1 MVAPSRISEVL
12 SSILCVDGV
21 KIQYQV
27 RLAGPTGSKGNRAMT
42 DLLQLSGIE
51 LGRRIREGDVSSTE
65 VVERHIEQITRVN
78 ARINAVVRD
87 RFEQARVEAKQADER
102 IRAGDSAQLP
112 PLLGVPCTIK
122 ESIALS
128 GMPNS
133 SGMLSRAHLTASE
146 DATAVARVRSAGA
159 IPLGVTNVPEL
170 TVWAATFNRVY
181 GRTNNA
187 YDSRRIAGGSSGGE
201 GAIIGAGA
209 SPFGIGTDL
218 GGSIRAPAFCNG
230 VFGHKPSG
238 GLVPG
243 TGQYPQYEGRMA
255 RFNTTGPLAR
265 RAEDLMPLLRI
276 MAGPDGRDAGCVPYE
291 LGDPDGVDLSALRV
305 LVIEDDG
312 RRPGVVRELRYAQQ
326 RAAYALARRGASVDL
341 VSVPDLEHSLLIW
354 AALFEAAGGTRI
366 GEALGGGERTRP
378 GREIARWALGR
389 SPHTYP
395 PLLLPLVESLGRRLP
410 RWSARYAERGAR
422 LLAQLDDLLGEDGVI
437 LYPSGRSVAPRHGP
451 TAPLNFRFFGIFNP
465 LELPVTQVPLGL
477 SEEGLPLGVQV
488 VARRGND
495 HLTISVALELERALG
510 GWVRPIREIR
520 PEPVLCGS
528 SRASVFR

>member
-1 MVAPSRISEVL
+1 
-12 SSILCVDGV
+12 
-21 KIQYQV
+21 
-27 RLAGPTGSKGNRAMT
+27 MT

-65 VVERHIEQITRVN
+65 VVERHIEQIARVN
-78 ARINAVVRD
+78 PRINAVVGE
-87 RFEQARVEAKQADER
+87 RFEQARLEAKQADER
-102 IRAGDSAQLP
+102 IQAQDTEELP

-133 SGMLSRAHLTASE
+133 SGMVSRARLTVSE
-146 DATAVARVRSAGA
+146 DATVVARLRSAGA
-159 IPLGVTNVPEL
+159 IPLGVTNVSEL

-181 GRTNNA
+181 GRTTNA
-187 YDSRRIAGGSSGGE
+187 YDPNRIAGGSSGGE
-201 GAIIGAGA
+201 GAIVGAGA
-209 SPFGIGTDL
+209 SPFGIGTDV

-243 TGQYPQYEGRMA
+243 TGQYPQYQGRML
-255 RFNTTGPLAR
+255 RFNTTGPLTR

-276 MAGPDGRDAGCVPYE
+276 IAGPDGRDEGCLPYE
-291 LGDPDGVDLSALRV
+291 LGDPGCVDLSALRV

-312 RRPGVVRELRYAQQ
+312 RRPRVERELRYAQQ

-341 VSVPDLEHSLLIW
+341 VSVPDLKHSLLIW
-354 AALFEAAGGTRI
+354 AALFDAAGGTSLD
-366 GEALGGGERTRP
+366 EALGDGERTRL
-378 GREIARWALGR
+378 GREIARCALRR

-395 PLLLPLVESLGRRLP
+395 PLFILLVERLSHRLRRWL
-410 RWSARYAERGAR
+410 RRYAERGTR

-451 TAPLNFRFFGIFNP
+451 TAPANFRFFGIFNV

-477 SEEGLPLGVQV
+477 STEGLPLGVQV
-488 VARRGND
+488 VAGRGRD
-495 HLTISVALELERALG
+495 HLTIAAALELERALG
-510 GWVRPIREIR
+510 GWVP
-520 PEPVLCGS
+520 GN
-528 SRASVFR
+528 

>member
-1 MVAPSRISEVL
+1 M
-12 SSILCVDGV
+12 
-21 KIQYQV
+21 
-27 RLAGPTGSKGNRAMT
+27 M

-51 LGRRIREGDVSSTE
+51 LGRRIRAGDVSSTE
-65 VVERHIEQITRVN
+65 VVERHIEQIERVN
-78 ARINAVVRD
+78 PGINAVVRD

-102 IRAGDSAQLP
+102 IQARAAAELP

-122 ESIALS
+122 ESIALR

-133 SGMLSRAHLTASE
+133 SGMVSRALLSAPE
-146 DATAVARVRSAGA
+146 DATVVARVRSAGA

-187 YDSRRIAGGSSGGE
+187 YDSNRIAGGSSGGE
-201 GAIIGAGA
+201 GAIVGAGG

-243 TGQYPQYEGRMA
+243 TGQYPRYEGRML

-276 MAGPDGRDAGCVPYE
+276 IAGPDGLDQGCLPYE
-291 LGDPDGVDLSALRV
+291 LGDPDCVDLSALRV

-312 RRPGVVRELRYAQQ
+312 RPPRVVRELRDAQQ

-341 VSVPDLEHSLLIW
+341 ASVPDLKDSLLIW
-354 AALFEAAGGTRI
+354 AALFEAGGGTSLDA
-366 GEALGGGERTRP
+366 ALGTGERMRL
-378 GREIARWALGR
+378 GRELARCALRR

-395 PLLLPLVESLGRRLP
+395 PLFMLLIERLSHRLSRWLG
-410 RWSARYAERGAR
+410 RYAERGAR

-451 TAPLNFRFFGIFNP
+451 AAPLNFRFYGIFNP

-477 SEEGLPLGVQV
+477 SAQGLPLGVQV
-488 VARRGND
+488 VAGRGRD
-495 HLTISVALELERALG
+495 HLTIAAALELERALG
-510 GWVRPIREIR
+510 GWKP
-520 PEPVLCGS
+520 PS
-528 SRASVFR
+528 T